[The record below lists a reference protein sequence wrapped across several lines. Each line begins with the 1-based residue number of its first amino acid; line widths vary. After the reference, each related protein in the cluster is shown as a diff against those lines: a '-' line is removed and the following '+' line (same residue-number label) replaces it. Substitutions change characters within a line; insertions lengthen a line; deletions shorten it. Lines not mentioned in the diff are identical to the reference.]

1 MLNQRVCLPYGK
13 IPQIPAILN
22 SPPGLP
28 SRQVGFARGR
38 PRFAPLTG
46 HRYSAL
52 SYKVAFALDFRLPGS
67 PCIMSKKF
75 AFGPVLNCSGE
86 REELLFQYTTPGGG
100 VAEVPRFV
108 QPHNVLQVDRNA
120 SKGDIKAAFFR
131 VANRT
136 RRQERV
142 MASLSY
148 NILMSEIQRY
158 RKISSETYEI
168 HRVNDVVVLAAVGA
182 TAALLARVSRD
193 KSLLTLTDEHKHTL
207 LYLTARSGFY
217 DTTEALLKIG
227 VPVNERQVDGS
238 TPLHAASFYGQRL
251 VVELLLRY
259 GADASI
265 TNKWGNTP
273 ADEAYSTELKQVIL
287 SHKEDLVSQIVHSL
301 IGKGLVHRV
310 RLVKSQG
317 TVIGREVVRHPEAI
331 DKWTR
336 GMLDSITS
344 SWVTVWHGTKSRHLE
359 SILRN
364 GLKPSG
370 SKLPDGTTIKPP
382 RNHYGLGET
391 HFGINNWANAIFLS
405 PSIAYASHACYSE
418 RIFSDDKEW
427 CILIKALV
435 KPTAYTMHEPT
446 VYRYDPI
453 DGEPDTPEYR
463 ISATAE
469 DKIFRVESSSNVV
482 VMSVIFISLTFLENT
497 PNLTFDKLKSLFDSK
512 GEGGARKLRSGE
524 GGSWVRSAAVK
535 GAGPGREEGGSRIR
549 SPGVNGAGTGR
560 EDNVNRNGKVLKA
573 EELHNASS
581 CNIL

>member
-1 MLNQRVCLPYGK
+1 MRLHVYNTFLWTLVLSCMRVCTYQCLCSTSSLYVLSSAQNNTTADKSSTHPLDLPIQNGDSSALVLTSSHP
-13 IPQIPAILN
+13 IGHSEIHILSALHN
-22 SPPGLP
+22 VILPPPTPIRTL
-28 SRQVGFARGR
+28 FAT
-38 PRFAPLTG
+38 APLSSAEAPISNHHRKKTEGSGSAVERKREPLGAFLQVCQGATAGGLCGGESHCTIRLRRVLRRSKIDPTVSTG
-46 HRYSAL
+46 DRPLTKKPEDSGYEIG
-52 SYKVAFALDFRLPGS
+52 YKIAFALDFRLPGS

-273 ADEAYSTELKQVIL
+273 ADEAYSTELKEVIL

-310 RLVKSQG
+310 HLVESQG

-331 DKWTR
+331 DEWTR
-336 GMLDSITS
+336 RMLDSITS

-364 GLKPSG
+364 GLKP
-370 SKLPDGTTIKPP
+370 
-382 RNHYGLGET
+382 
-391 HFGINNWANAIFLS
+391 
-405 PSIAYASHACYSE
+405 
-418 RIFSDDKEW
+418 
-427 CILIKALV
+427 
-435 KPTAYTMHEPT
+435 
-446 VYRYDPI
+446 
-453 DGEPDTPEYR
+453 
-463 ISATAE
+463 
-469 DKIFRVESSSNVV
+469 
-482 VMSVIFISLTFLENT
+482 
-497 PNLTFDKLKSLFDSK
+497 
-512 GEGGARKLRSGE
+512 
-524 GGSWVRSAAVK
+524 
-535 GAGPGREEGGSRIR
+535 
-549 SPGVNGAGTGR
+549 
-560 EDNVNRNGKVLKA
+560 
-573 EELHNASS
+573 
-581 CNIL
+581 